1 MMLCSCQCFETTGIF
16 CSHQDSVAFAVSN
29 EIGIDWEGFTK
40 HDVDVRWWKSF
51 MYFGYKQSTPHS
63 LLRIFQSLASND
75 IKGPVLRTDITS
87 SMTLSGR
94 TAEEDALGR
103 LKNYDKDEIILDD
116 SDYAKTST
124 HFPMPFFQEDEDEM
138 FCGSDMPGADEMFDS
153 SINDTSFPPLLNV
166 DARPSLRGLVNE
178 LFGIAD
184 NLGHDGKTKLKEVL
198 LSFIAWGGIK
208 QREKTDDNEPDN
220 KRSKVVTFCQD
231 PYTSSQDRHT
241 NTLNY

>member
-1 MMLCSCQCFETTGIF
+1 M
-16 CSHQDSVAFAVSN
+16 
-29 EIGIDWEGFTK
+29 
-40 HDVDVRWWKSF
+40 
-51 MYFGYKQSTPHS
+51 
-63 LLRIFQSLASND
+63 
-75 IKGPVLRTDITS
+75 
-87 SMTLSGR
+87 
-94 TAEEDALGR
+94 GR

-124 HFPMPFFQEDEDEM
+124 HFPMSFSQEDEDDF

-166 DARPSLRGLVNE
+166 DARSSLRGLVNE
-178 LFGIAD
+178 SFGIAD

-208 QREKTDDNEPDN
+208 QREKTDDSEPDT
-220 KRSKVVTFCQD
+220 KRSRVVTFCQD
-231 PYTSSQDRHT
+231 PYTGSKDRHT